1 VLKKLLIFLK
11 KRRLKFEMKILFL
24 SDNFLSDYHGGAEI
38 GVFNL
43 AKGLQ
48 KKGHSLF
55 IITITQDKSG
65 VGESEYEGIKI
76 FKVYSKYHPF
86 LTNYFCLYNP
96 QIVGT
101 VQKIIKKNKPD
112 IVHAQNIHNYIS
124 YYCLKVAKKYAKAV
138 FLTAHD
144 TMLFSYGKF
153 DDYINKND
161 LSVQKVFNYKA
172 SALGLLKTAK
182 KRYNPF
188 RNIIIRH
195 YLKKY
200 VDKIFTNSGVLQKS
214 LEDNGIKNIAT
225 VHYATDIK
233 PVFLVKEVD
242 NFKAKYNL
250 LDKKVILFGG
260 RLSPAKGG
268 EVSIMSLK
276 HVIEKIPNAVLL
288 IAGVKNDYSK
298 YMDKVAKK
306 LGIKENIVFTGWLD
320 RDEMNL
326 AYASCDIVITPSL
339 YLDAFN
345 LFNLEAM
352 SAGKPVVGTCFGG
365 TPEVIKDSLTGYV
378 VNPFNIQMLAEK
390 IIDLLQDTNKTKKF
404 GEAGIKRAK
413 KYFNMNLY
421 INKMLGWYKKFVI

>member
-1 VLKKLLIFLK
+1 
-11 KRRLKFEMKILFL
+11 MKILFL
-24 SDNFLSDYHGGAEI
+24 SDNFLSNYHGGAEI

-48 KKGHSLF
+48 EKGHSLF
-55 IITITQDKSG
+55 VVTITQDKSD
-65 VGESEYEGIKI
+65 VGESEYKGIKI
-76 FKVYSKYHPF
+76 FKIYSKYNPF

-96 QIVGT
+96 QIVGA
-101 VQKIIKKNKPD
+101 VKKIIKKNKPD

-124 YYCLKVAKKYAKAV
+124 YYCLKIAKKYAKAV
-138 FLTAHD
+138 FITAHD

-172 SALGLLKTAK
+172 SAWGLIKTAK

-195 YLKKY
+195 YLRKY
-200 VDKIFTNSGVLQKS
+200 VDKVFTNSGVLQKS
-214 LEDNGIKNIAT
+214 LEDNGIKNITT

-233 PVFLVKEVD
+233 PVSSSD
-242 NFKAKYNL
+242 DINNFKTKYNL
-250 LDKKVILFGG
+250 LDKKIILFGG

-268 EVSIMSLK
+268 ETAIRSLK
-276 HVIEKIPNAVLL
+276 YIIEQVPNTVLL
-288 IAGVKNDYSK
+288 IAGIKNDYSK
-298 YMDKVAKK
+298 HMAKVAEK
-306 LGIKENIVFTGWLD
+306 LGVKDNIFFAGWLD
-320 RDEMNL
+320 RNDMNL

-365 TPEVIKDSLTGYV
+365 TPEVIQDGVTGYV
-378 VNPFNIQMLAEK
+378 VNPFNIKMLAEK
-390 IIDLLQDTNKTKKF
+390 IVDLLRDADKTKKF
-404 GEAGIKRAK
+404 GEAGLRRAK
-413 KYFNMNLY
+413 KHFNVNLY
-421 INKMLGWYKKFVI
+421 VGKMLGWYKKFII